1 MRARRVAALAALALA
16 AGCRTLPFPDPH
28 LEGEYGQALKKWTRQ
43 VALYS
48 GLETHAFVRVV
59 YLSPDFVNEQAKELS
74 RMRAELPD
82 QAAVT
87 LAKLRQDYR
96 QPSFFAVVYIPDK
109 GANDWNEP
117 TSVWRL
123 ALNLG
128 MGESA
133 PDRVTR
139 FEPPFNAELR
149 ALYPYVDEYSVA
161 YLIRFPDPE
170 PQEAASKFAP
180 VDAQLIAAGALGKM
194 RFHWRLDGGPEEPPS
209 AEAGPPKNPAPTPKP
224 P

>member
-1 MRARRVAALAALALA
+1 MEAAGVAPAVPVPAERLPVRARRVAALAALALA

-59 YLSPDFVNEQAKELS
+59 YLSPDFVATEQAKELS

-139 FEPPFNAELR
+139 FSRPSTRSCARSTLTSTS
-149 ALYPYVDEYSVA
+149 LSGG
-161 YLIRFPDPE
+161 YLIRFPTR
-170 PQEAASKFAP
+170 S
-180 VDAQLIAAGALGKM
+180 
-194 RFHWRLDGGPEEPPS
+194 RRRPPRS
-209 AEAGPPKNPAPTPKP
+209 SRRWTRS
-224 P
+224 